1 MSEKK
6 EEGEEK
12 KKEGEGEAKPKG
24 KGKLIIII
32 AVIVLLLGGGGAA
45 FFLMGSKEEPAEGEH
60 AEEAHDEEHKHLVT
74 AELDSII
81 VNLSETSNFLKVTL
95 LLEMD
100 GGILEKAAGAAAGG
114 GHEGGGEGESKGG
127 LPAPLGARTPMIRDA
142 VIKVLSSKKAAD
154 VLTVE
159 GKEQIKEELI
169 ESMNEATGLEE
180 GPIVAVYFSDFIVQ

>member
-1 MSEKK
+1 MAEKK

-12 KKEGEGEAKPKG
+12 KEGEAEAKPKG

-32 AVIVLLLGGGGAA
+32 AVVVLLLGGGGAA
-45 FFLMGSKEEPAEGEH
+45 FFLMGSKAEPADAEH
-60 AEEAHDEEHKHLVT
+60 AEENHDEEQKHLVT
-74 AELDSII
+74 ADLEPII
-81 VNLSETSNFLKVTL
+81 VNLSETSNFLKVSL

-100 GGILEKAAGAAAGG
+100 NSILEKAAGEHAAGG
-114 GHEGGGEGESKGG
+114 EGGGEGESKSG
-127 LPAPLGARTPMIRDA
+127 LPGPLGPRTPMIRDA

-154 VLTVE
+154 VLTIE

-169 ESMNEATGLEE
+169 EAMNEASGLEE